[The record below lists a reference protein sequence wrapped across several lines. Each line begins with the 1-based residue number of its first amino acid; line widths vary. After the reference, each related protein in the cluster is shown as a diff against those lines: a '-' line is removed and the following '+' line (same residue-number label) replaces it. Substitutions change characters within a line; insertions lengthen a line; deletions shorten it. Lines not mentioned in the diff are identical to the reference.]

1 MYLLQDRFSI
11 IEWTCDNGEKI
22 HITRPCNGHKD
33 CSDGSDEKHC
43 GIFIIITSYFVILLD
58 RVELE
63 QYLNL
68 VYF

>member
-1 MYLLQDRFSI
+1 MYSLQNRILI

-43 GIFIIITSYFVILLD
+43 GMFSMITSSYYVII
-58 RVELE
+58 
-63 QYLNL
+63 LNSRA
-68 VYF
+68 

>member
-1 MYLLQDRFSI
+1 MYSLQNEILI

-43 GIFIIITSYFVILLD
+43 GTFRMITSSYLLS
-58 RVELE
+58 
-63 QYLNL
+63 
-68 VYF
+68 F

>member
-1 MYLLQDRFSI
+1 MQNRILI

-43 GIFIIITSYFVILLD
+43 GKSRMIGSRYFFIILGPNVGNSRT
-58 RVELE
+58 
-63 QYLNL
+63 
-68 VYF
+68 